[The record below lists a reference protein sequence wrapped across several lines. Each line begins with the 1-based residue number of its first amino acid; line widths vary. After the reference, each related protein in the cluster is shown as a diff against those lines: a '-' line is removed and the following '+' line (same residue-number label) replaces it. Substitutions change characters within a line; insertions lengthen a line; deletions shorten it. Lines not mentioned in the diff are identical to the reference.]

1 MLTDIRITEIVNTG
15 ALSSQARLL
24 GVYPSLAEKKPY
36 KHLSADVQE
45 RLLQAK
51 QYIDEHLHTDL
62 RVKDIAMVA
71 CMSEFHFFR
80 LFKEFFK
87 ITPHRYYL
95 QRKTEMAAKLLTTTN
110 EPVSAISD
118 KCGFRDLYTFSR
130 IFKSL
135 HQLSPSNYRKRFTQL
150 IHSQDLLRN

>member
-1 MLTDIRITEIVNTG
+1 MLTDIRITEIVTTG
-15 ALSSQARLL
+15 APSPQNRLL
-24 GVYPSLAEKKPY
+24 SIYPSLAEKKPY
-36 KHLSADVQE
+36 KHLSSDVQE
-45 RLLQAK
+45 RLLLAK
-51 QYIDEHLHTDL
+51 QYIDEHLCTDL
-62 RVKDIAMVA
+62 RVKDIAVVA

-110 EPVSAISD
+110 DPVSTISN

-135 HQLSPSNYRKRFTQL
+135 HQLSPSNYRKK
-150 IHSQDLLRN
+150 SMDLMRNGGMLKN

>member
-1 MLTDIRITEIVNTG
+1 MLTNIRITEMMYPG
-15 ALSSQARLL
+15 ALPSQHRSP
-24 GVYPSLAEKKPY
+24 GFYPSLAEKKPY
-36 KHLSADVQE
+36 KHLSSDVQE
-45 RLLQAK
+45 RLLLAK

-95 QRKTEMAAKLLTTTN
+95 QVKTEMAMKLLTTTN
-110 EPVSAISD
+110 EPVSIISD

-135 HQLSPSNYRKRFTQL
+135 HQLSPSNYRKRFMHL
-150 IHSQDLLRN
+150 MRNEDVLTN

>member
-1 MLTDIRITEIVNTG
+1 M
-15 ALSSQARLL
+15 
-24 GVYPSLAEKKPY
+24 
-36 KHLSADVQE
+36 
-45 RLLQAK
+45 AK
-51 QYIDEHLHTDL
+51 QYIDEHLCTDL

-95 QRKTEMAAKLLTTTN
+95 KRKTEMAARLLTTTS
-110 EPVSAISD
+110 EPVSAISN

-135 HQLSPSNYRKRFTQL
+135 HQLSPSNYRKKF
-150 IHSQDLLRN
+150 IPVVHGQDLLTN